1 MATVA
6 HLLLV
11 LKVAMATSQTHH
23 KRLGVVEGGGLVI
36 QAVRADGGF
45 NHVELLQLA
54 ITTRRNI
61 IAVAAAHV
69 KVPKQEQ
76 AEKRTRHLGVA

>member
-6 HLLLV
+6 QLLV
-11 LKVAMATSQTHH
+11 LQTAVAASQTHH
-23 KRLGVVEGGGLVI
+23 KRLGVVQGGGLVI

-54 ITTRRNI
+54 ITTRI
-61 IAVAAAHV
+61 KVAVVKKHV
-69 KVPKQEQ
+69 KRSKARES
-76 AEKRTRHLGVA
+76 

>member
-1 MATVA
+1 
-6 HLLLV
+6 
-11 LKVAMATSQTHH
+11 MATSQTHH

-54 ITTRRNI
+54 ITTESNVKTVEHFS
-61 IAVAAAHV
+61 IATATDICDCV
-69 KVPKQEQ
+69 
-76 AEKRTRHLGVA
+76 